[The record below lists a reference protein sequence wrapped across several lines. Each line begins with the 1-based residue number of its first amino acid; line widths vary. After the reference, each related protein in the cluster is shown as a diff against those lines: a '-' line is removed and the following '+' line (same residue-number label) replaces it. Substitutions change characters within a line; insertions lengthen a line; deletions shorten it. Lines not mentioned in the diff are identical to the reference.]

1 MVGQRQGGQA
11 EMNQRIIGGISRLAL
26 AVAGIAAGGLFGASA
41 ANAAGFF
48 IQEQSVTGL
57 GRAFA
62 GGAAAADDA
71 STIFFNPAGM
81 TFLKQG
87 EAQFGGSLLIP
98 DSRLTD
104 KGSTID
110 YPAFRTPRGIF
121 DPPPGRISGESKS
134 NNPYDATLVP
144 HGYVAVPV
152 PSTDNRLW
160 VGIGVGAPFGLESRY
175 DGNWFGRYDATKTQL
190 LVYNV
195 SPTVAYRVNDWLS
208 IGGGIDISYA
218 WAKLESHVPNPVGAL
233 LPAYD
238 EDGKLT
244 IKGESWAVG
253 YNIGAIVQ
261 PVEGTRL
268 GVHFRSGVDHR
279 LDGSAELKGIA
290 FPPLPGLPPTADFN
304 TGGTAKLNLPPM
316 VTFGI
321 RQEITPQIALLGGVT
336 WYGWSSF
343 KEIRVK
349 REDGGDDLVNTQ
361 RYQDTVGL
369 SIGGEYYWNDDLT
382 LRAGFQYDP
391 TPTKSGYR
399 SSRTPDGDRYWLS
412 AGVSYNVM
420 ENMSV
425 DFGYTHVFMD
435 AHKLDADR
443 DFYVGTPLETRVSY
457 DASNSSS
464 VDIVAMGLR
473 YRF

>member
-1 MVGQRQGGQA
+1 MKQ
-11 EMNQRIIGGISRLAL
+11 GISRLAL
-26 AVAGIAAGGLFGASA
+26 GVAAMSAAAGLGAGA
-41 ANAAGFF
+41 AHAAGFF

-104 KGSTID
+104 DGSTID
-110 YPAFRTPRGIF
+110 YPAFRTPAGIF
-121 DPPPGRISGESKS
+121 NPGPGAISGESKS
-134 NNPYDATLVP
+134 NNPYDPTLVP
-144 HGYVAVPV
+144 HGYVALPV
-152 PSTDNRLW
+152 PNTENRLW
-160 VGIGVGAPFGLESRY
+160 IGFGLGAPFGLESQY
-175 DGNWFGRYDATKTQL
+175 NSNWFGRYDATKTELQ
-190 LVYNV
+190 VYNF

-218 WAKLESHVPNPVGAL
+218 WAKLESKVPNPVGAL
-233 LPAYD
+233 LPAFSD
-238 EDGKLT
+238 DGDLS

-261 PVEGTRL
+261 PVEGTRV
-268 GVHFRSGVDHR
+268 GVHFRSGVDHM
-279 LDGSAELKGIA
+279 LDGRASLKDID
-290 FPPLPGLPPTADFN
+290 FPPLPGLPATADFA
-304 TGGTAKLNLPPM
+304 TGGRAKLNLPPILS
-316 VTFGI
+316 FGV

-349 REDGGDDLVNTQ
+349 RSDGGDDLVNEQ
-361 RYQDTVGL
+361 RYHDTVGV

-391 TPTKSGYR
+391 TPTKAGYR

-412 AGVSYNVM
+412 FGASYDVM

-425 DFGYTHVFMD
+425 DFAYTHVFIDGRKMD
-435 AHKLDADR
+435 AER
-443 DFYVGTPLETRVSY
+443 DFYVGTPLETKVSY
-457 DASNSSS
+457 DASNSSG
-464 VDIVAMGLR
+464 VDILALGLR

>member
-1 MVGQRQGGQA
+1 MKQ
-11 EMNQRIIGGISRLAL
+11 GISRLAL
-26 AVAGIAAGGLFGASA
+26 GVAALSAGVGLGAGS

-71 STIFFNPAGM
+71 STVFTNPAGM
-81 TFLKQG
+81 TFLKRG
-87 EAQFGGSLLIP
+87 EAQFGGSLLLP
-98 DSRLTD
+98 DSRLKD
-104 KGSTID
+104 GGSTID

-121 DPPPGRISGESKS
+121 DPPPGALSGDGKSK
-134 NNPYDATLVP
+134 NPYDPTLVP
-144 HGYVAVPV
+144 HGYVALPV

-160 VGIGVGAPFGLESRY
+160 VGIGLGAPFGLESNY
-175 DGNWFGRYDATKTQL
+175 GGDWFGRYDATKTQL
-190 LVYNV
+190 LVYNL
-195 SPTVAYRVNDWLS
+195 SPVVAYRVNDWLS

-218 WAKLESHVPNPVGAL
+218 WAKLESKVPNPVGKLVPSFA
-233 LPAYD
+233 D
-238 EDGKLT
+238 DGDLT

-279 LDGSAELKGIA
+279 LDGSAELRGVA

-304 TGGTAKLNLPPM
+304 SGGTAKLNLPPM
-316 VTFGI
+316 LTFGV

-369 SIGGEYYWNDDLT
+369 SIGGEYYWNEDLT

-412 AGVSYNVM
+412 GGVSYNVTD
-420 ENMSV
+420 NMSV

-464 VDIVAMGLR
+464 VDIVALGLR

>member
-1 MVGQRQGGQA
+1 MKQG
-11 EMNQRIIGGISRLAL
+11 MSVSRLAL
-26 AVAGIAAGGLFGASA
+26 GVAAMSAAAGLGAGS
-41 ANAAGFF
+41 ANAAGFY
-48 IQEQSVTGL
+48 IQEQSVPGL

-71 STIFFNPAGM
+71 STVYFNPAGM
-81 TFLKQG
+81 GFLKQG

-98 DSRLTD
+98 DSRLKD
-104 KGSTID
+104 DGSTID
-110 YPAFRTPRGIF
+110 YPGIAAAGV
-121 DPPPGRISGESKS
+121 PNRPPGPISGSGNS
-134 NNPYDATLVP
+134 NNPYDPTLVP
-144 HGYVAVPV
+144 HGYVALPV

-160 VGIGVGAPFGLESRY
+160 VGFGLGAPFGLESEY
-175 DGNWFGRYDATKTQL
+175 NNNWFGRYDATKTQL
-190 LVYNV
+190 LVYNF

-218 WAKLESHVPNPVGAL
+218 WAKLEGNVPSPLGG
-233 LPAYD
+233 LPTPFGG
-238 EDGKLT
+238 DGDLT

-268 GVHFRSGVDHR
+268 GVHFRSGVDHM
-279 LDGSAELKGIA
+279 LDGSAKLDGLT
-290 FPPLPGLPPTADFN
+290 FPPGFPSANFQTDGR
-304 TGGTAKLNLPPM
+304 AKLNLPPILS
-316 VTFGI
+316 FGI
-321 RQEITPQIALLGGVT
+321 RQEITPQVALLGGVT

-343 KEIRVK
+343 QEIRVK
-349 REDGGDDLVNTQ
+349 RADGGDDLVNAQ
-361 RYQDTVGL
+361 RYQDTVGV

-391 TPTKSGYR
+391 TPTKTGYR

-412 AGVSYNVM
+412 FGASYDVM

-425 DFGYTHVFMD
+425 DFAYTHIFIDGRNMD
-435 AHKLDADR
+435 AER
-443 DFYVGTPLETRVSY
+443 DFYTGTPIETKVSY
-457 DASNSSS
+457 NADNSSS
-464 VDIVAMGLR
+464 VDILALGLR

>member
-1 MVGQRQGGQA
+1 MKQG
-11 EMNQRIIGGISRLAL
+11 IIGTVSRLAL
-26 AVAGIAAGGLFGASA
+26 GVGALSAAAGLGAGA

-87 EAQFGGSLLIP
+87 EAQFGGSLLLP
-98 DSRLTD
+98 DSRLKD
-104 KGSTID
+104 DGSTID
-110 YPAFRTPRGIF
+110 YPAFRTPLGIF
-121 DPPPGRISGESKS
+121 DPPPGALSGDNKSK
-134 NNPYDATLVP
+134 NPYDPTLVP
-144 HGYVAVPV
+144 HGYVAMPV
-152 PSTDNRLW
+152 ASTGNRLW
-160 VGIGVGAPFGLESRY
+160 LGIGVGAPFGLESDY
-175 DGNWFGRYDATKTQL
+175 GGDWFGRYDATKTQL
-190 LVYNV
+190 LVYNL
-195 SPTVAYRVNDWLS
+195 SPVVAYRVNDWLS

-218 WAKLESHVPNPVGAL
+218 WAKLESKVPNPVGRLVPSFA
-233 LPAYD
+233 D
-238 EDGKLT
+238 DGELT
-244 IKGESWAVG
+244 IKGESWAIG

-268 GVHFRSGVDHR
+268 GVHFRSGVDHM
-279 LDGSAELKGIA
+279 LDGSAKLDGVD
-290 FPPLPGLPPTADFN
+290 FPPLPGLPASADFA
-304 TGGTAKLNLPPM
+304 TDGRAKLNLPPM
-316 VTFGI
+316 LSFGI
-321 RQEITPQIALLGGVT
+321 RQEVTPQVALLGGVT

-349 REDGGDDLVNTQ
+349 RDDGGDDLVNEQ
-361 RYQDTVGL
+361 RYQDTVGV

-391 TPTKSGYR
+391 TPTKTGYR

-412 AGVSYNVM
+412 AGASYDIM

-425 DFGYTHVFMD
+425 DFAYTHIFID
-435 AHKLDADR
+435 ARKLDAER
-443 DFYVGTPLETRVSY
+443 DFYVGTPLETQVSY
-457 DASNSSS
+457 DGGNSSS
-464 VDIVAMGLR
+464 VDILALGLR

>member
-1 MVGQRQGGQA
+1 MKQ
-11 EMNQRIIGGISRLAL
+11 GISRLAL
-26 AVAGIAAGGLFGASA
+26 GVAAMSAGAGLGAGA

-81 TFLKQG
+81 TFLKSG
-87 EAQFGGSLLIP
+87 EVQSGGSLLIP
-98 DSRLTD
+98 DSELKD
-104 KGSTID
+104 DGSTID
-110 YPAFRTPRGIF
+110 YPGIAAAGV
-121 DPPPGRISGESKS
+121 PNRPPGPISGHSKS
-134 NNPYDATLVP
+134 NNPYDPTLVP
-144 HGYVAVPV
+144 HGYVALPV
-152 PSTDNRLW
+152 PNTDNRLW
-160 VGIGVGAPFGLESRY
+160 VGVGLGAPFGLESEY
-175 DGNWFGRYDATKTQL
+175 NSNWFGRYDATKTQL
-190 LVYNV
+190 LVYNF

-218 WAKLESHVPNPVGAL
+218 WAKLEGAVPSPLGG
-233 LPAYD
+233 LPTPFGG
-238 EDGKLT
+238 DGDLT

-261 PVEGTRL
+261 PVEGTRI
-268 GVHFRSGVDHR
+268 GVHFRSGVDHM
-279 LDGSAELKGIA
+279 LDGSAKLDGLT
-290 FPPLPGLPPTADFN
+290 FPPGFPSANFATDGR
-304 TGGTAKLNLPPM
+304 AKLNLPPM
-316 VTFGI
+316 LSFGI
-321 RQEITPQIALLGGVT
+321 RQEVTPQIALLAGAT

-343 KEIRVK
+343 QEIRVT
-349 REDGGDDLVNTQ
+349 RADGGDDLVNAQ
-361 RYQDTVGL
+361 RYQDTLGV

-391 TPTKSGYR
+391 TPTKTGFR

-412 AGVSYNVM
+412 AGLSYDFM

-425 DFGYTHVFMD
+425 DFAYTHIFIDGRNMD
-435 AHKLDADR
+435 AQR
-443 DFYVGTPLETRVSY
+443 DFYEGTPIETQVSY
-457 DASNSSS
+457 NAGNSSG
-464 VDIVAMGLR
+464 VDILALGLR